1 MRAHIPFDTLAIV
14 QRLRDAGFQA
24 NQAEAVVE
32 AMADLV
38 YGQVATKQ
46 DLEPLATKDAMQA
59 MELRITLRFGAMLAA
74 SVAIVVAL
82 VKLL

>member
-1 MRAHIPFDTLAIV
+1 MRAHIPFDPLSIV
-14 QRLRDAGFQA
+14 QRLREAGFQS
-24 NQAEAVVE
+24 NQAEAMVE

-46 DLEPLATKDAMQA
+46 DLEPLATKEAMQA
-59 MELRITLRFGAMLAA
+59 MEPRITLRFGAMLAA
-74 SVAIVVAL
+74 SIAIVVAL